1 MRKAELALLKL
12 LMAKDTI
19 YNANFL
25 LSSYKKP
32 MVLFN
37 CKLINIYNLEK
48 GIPCISYQLF
58 IILGDKILQ
67 VTDTCKFW
75 AGSHVACAWA

>member
-48 GIPCISYQLF
+48 GIPCISY
-58 IILGDKILQ
+58 
-67 VTDTCKFW
+67 
-75 AGSHVACAWA
+75 